1 MEHIYSK
8 KELCSGCGACQAVC
22 PKGAITMT
30 EDLRGFAY
38 PVVDQN
44 KCVECGLC
52 VHVCQTQGQQPRAEE
67 FTQQAYLGRNAD
79 EAVLDVSQSG
89 GISAALV
96 DTVLAEGGVVYGA
109 AMMDDFSVS
118 HIRVSDPTDA
128 PKLQGSKY
136 VQSNMAGIHRQI
148 REDLRQGKTV
158 LFTGTPCQCDGLRRY
173 VTITKTPADSLYLV
187 DLICHGVPPVKL
199 WLDYLAYLEKK
210 YKGKVDKALF
220 RDKSKGWS
228 SHFEAFWINGEKI
241 TEDKF
246 KKIYN
251 TNACLRESCYQ
262 CPFSS
267 LNRSGDMTIGDAWMK
282 DRRNQKHKETKGTS
296 LILVNNSRGAALFE
310 KVKVRLDCQPTEL
323 EEYLQP
329 NLQHPTTTKE
339 NAAAFWREYKKL
351 GMKYIMLIFGGDGR
365 VNKALKILRRYVV
378 NAISKPEK

>member
-8 KELCSGCGACQAVC
+8 KELCSGCAACQSVC

-30 EDLRGFAY
+30 EDWRGFAF

-44 KCVECGLC
+44 KCVDCNRC
-52 VHVCQTQGQQPRAEE
+52 VHVCQTQDRQPKAEE
-67 FTQQAYLGRNAD
+67 FTQEAWLGRNAD
-79 EAVLDVSQSG
+79 ESVLDVSQSG

-96 DTVLAEGGVVYGA
+96 DTVLAEGGIVYGA
-109 AMMDDFSVS
+109 AMTEDFSVR
-118 HIRVSDPTDA
+118 HIRISDPA
-128 PKLQGSKY
+128 EAARLQGSKY
-136 VQSNMAGIHRQI
+136 VQSNMAGVFEQI
-148 REDLRQGKTV
+148 KEDLRQGNTV
-158 LFTGTPCQCDGLRRY
+158 LFTGTPCQCDGVRRY
-173 VTITKTPADSLYLV
+173 VTLTKTPGDKLYLV

-199 WLDYLAYLEKK
+199 WKDYLAYLEKK
-210 YKGKVDKALF
+210 YKGKIEKALF

-228 SHFEAFWINGEKI
+228 SHFEAFWINGQKI

-267 LNRSGDMTIGDAWMK
+267 LNRAGDLTIGDAWMK

-296 LILVNNSRGAALFE
+296 LILVNDSQGAMLFE
-310 KVKVRLDCQPTEL
+310 KAKCRLDCQPTEL
-323 EEYLQP
+323 DEYLQP

-339 NAAAFWREYKKL
+339 NAAAFWREYKKF
-351 GMKYIMLIFGGDGR
+351 GMNYIMLVFGGDGK
-365 VNKALKILRRYVV
+365 VNKALKILRRYIV
-378 NAISKPEK
+378 NAISKSGK